1 MFADLLQ
8 WLLRRPT
15 PAYDDAFIT
24 DVQVRRPVPRDP
36 KVERLI
42 LVCWILIAV
51 KHGLVIWAV
60 HHWRVPFHQLWVN
73 APTWILGV
81 VATFAYYQRD

>member
-24 DVQVRRPVPRDP
+24 DVQVRQPVPRDP

>member
-1 MFADLLQ
+1 VFADLLQ